1 MQELVLAPIGLKWKK
16 CNMTMQT
23 GIVEQ
28 VSTKEVNT
36 KFGPK
41 PTYSMKI
48 AGTWIKCGFKDP
60 GVQPGYDVEFDG
72 VSGTYGVETK
82 AVKILSRSAAT
93 VTVTSSATAPQAAA
107 APKAAY
113 SSGYNKIFPIPA
125 LHGDRAIV
133 RQNALARATDLYI
146 AARGQKPF
154 ELEVTTLDL
163 VIAFARKFEAYTAG
177 DLDMAEAMKENLEA
191 VPPETTT

>member
-1 MQELVLAPIGLKWKK
+1 MVQIGLKWKK
-16 CNMTMQT
+16 CNMAMQT
-23 GIVEQ
+23 GIVEE
-28 VSTKEVNT
+28 VSTKQVNT
-36 KFGPK
+36 KFGAK

-48 AGTWIKCGFKDP
+48 NGTWIKCGFKDP
-60 GVQPGYDVEFDG
+60 GVQAGYDVEFDG

-93 VTVTSSATAPQAAA
+93 AAVTSSAPAPVTAA

-113 SSGYNKIFPIPA
+113 SSGYKEKVFPIPA

-146 AARGQKPF
+146 AARGSKPF
-154 ELEVTTLDL
+154 ELEVSTLDL

-191 VPPETTT
+191 VPEA